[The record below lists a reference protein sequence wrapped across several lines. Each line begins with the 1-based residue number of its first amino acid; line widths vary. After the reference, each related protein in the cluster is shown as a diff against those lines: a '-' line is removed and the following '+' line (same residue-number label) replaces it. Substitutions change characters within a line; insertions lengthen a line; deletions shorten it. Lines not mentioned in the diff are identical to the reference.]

1 MKTMEPS
8 FSLALTECLCIAAV
22 IVSIGLPIALE
33 HWTNEQVLNFMH
45 LMWEQSNQS
54 ELHEEREL
62 DPLHFL
68 PEGAD
73 PKLTGPLDASTVVEV
88 AKRAFSSL
96 GEYGE
101 SVFMRPPNFH
111 RAFDSPLT
119 EDAIMVEVAAAAVPT
134 STKWQDDGDA
144 QHAENFDSY
153 LGNGYTTEGLPKGP
167 AKSFVATP
175 SEPAIITVP
184 DPARKKRIVDWLC
197 QSIQHLNE
205 LSQIPFDSGELWRL
219 HQHYFTP
226 VVKEIGGSVPP
237 RHESRSR
244 MGQSL
249 PDVNRDPMHES
260 ALSFSEVM
268 IVDNGAPQSDPA
280 LSPPNAESMLKRKVS
295 YRSLGDAALAVGS
308 YHTPEVRFLS
318 PLNGTISKTS
328 NDSSMPP
335 RNKRTRRNKTRISF
349 LPRIQEKLDSLL
361 DVCHEKALTLM
372 RQLYYVE
379 GALLKGDIFGN
390 NAATGIPKATHLCG
404 VLASEAEMIVLD
416 MM

>member
-1 MKTMEPS
+1 
-8 FSLALTECLCIAAV
+8 
-22 IVSIGLPIALE
+22 
-33 HWTNEQVLNFMH
+33 
-45 LMWEQSNQS
+45 MWEQSNQS
-54 ELHEEREL
+54 ELDEEREL

-68 PEGAD
+68 PEGVD

-96 GEYGE
+96 GDYGE
-101 SVFMRPPNFH
+101 SVFMRPHNFH
-111 RAFDSPLT
+111 HAFDSPLT
-119 EDAIMVEVAAAAVPT
+119 EDAIMVEVSTAAGAI
-134 STKWQDDGDA
+134 SIDWQGDGDA
-144 QHAENFDSY
+144 LLGENVDSY
-153 LGNGYTTEGLPKGP
+153 HEDGKELSQDEQLCRNGYTTEGLPKGP

-175 SEPAIITVP
+175 SEPTTMTVP

-237 RHESRSR
+237 RRESHSR

-249 PDVNRDPMHES
+249 PDVAHDPMDES
-260 ALSFSEVM
+260 AISFSEV
-268 IVDNGAPQSDPA
+268 INVDNVVPQSDPA

-295 YRSLGDAALAVGS
+295 YRSLGDAALALATP
-308 YHTPEVRFLS
+308 HPPEVRFLS
-318 PLNGTISKTS
+318 PPNGTMSKMIH
-328 NDSSMPP
+328 DGSMPP

-372 RQLYYVE
+372 RQLYFVE
-379 GALLKGDIFGN
+379 SALLRGDIFGN
-390 NAATGIPKATHLCG
+390 IAATGVPKATHLCG